1 MESIGADLEV
11 MKRVPLADEHVTA
24 MCAIGHE
31 RAYHKGEMVAE
42 IGQPHDTFVYVIEGE
57 IEVVDPFSG
66 ERLLESS
73 LGPTQFMGDI
83 SFLNAGSH
91 FLPMRATVDT
101 RVIEVPREDMLD
113 LMGRVPELSD
123 HIITV
128 FAARRRRS
136 DSPRNRWKEPRSA
149 TNNSVPR

>member
-31 RAYHKGEMVAE
+31 RVYHKGEMVAE
-42 IGQPHDTFVYVIEGE
+42 IGKPHDTFVYVIEGE

-73 LGPTQFMGDI
+73 LGR
-83 SFLNAGSH
+83 LNSWATFHFSTRRIFFQCERQWTRGSSR
-91 FLPMRATVDT
+91 F
-101 RVIEVPREDMLD
+101 RVRTCSI
-113 LMGRVPELSD
+113 
-123 HIITV
+123 
-128 FAARRRRS
+128 
-136 DSPRNRWKEPRSA
+136 
-149 TNNSVPR
+149 

>member
-11 MKRVPLADEHVTA
+11 MKRVPLADEHVRA

-31 RAYHKGEMVAE
+31 RAYHKGEMVAK

-73 LGPTQFMGDI
+73 LGPTCLLYT
-83 SFLNAGSH
+83 S
-91 FLPMRATVDT
+91 P
-101 RVIEVPREDMLD
+101 
-113 LMGRVPELSD
+113 
-123 HIITV
+123 
-128 FAARRRRS
+128 
-136 DSPRNRWKEPRSA
+136 SPRDATLSRMPSSA
-149 TNNSVPR
+149 